1 MLYHPVK
8 PNKYNTEVAEIMSSK
23 FKTVLPEFFSVPGRE
38 EDRFVYERVVN
49 SIISLIRDEKYE
61 IGRKLPP
68 IRDLAE
74 QFDCNFHTVRKA
86 VQLLCDD
93 GILEKRSRLGN
104 FVRRNTSHLV
114 GKPQAKVQIVS
125 MRKIGILLC
134 PGPTEFSTPLLM
146 ELERAATAM
155 EIQLELQSAANWDK
169 AVEVVEDMKKTGC
182 RAAVLTAD
190 RNNLNVKEV
199 HRLFDRSPIPLV
211 VGDLIAGYERFCYE
225 PPEIYGRWYSRNSM
239 LFQCGYFYELGYKA
253 IAYLRRS
260 AFSGS
265 SKDKY
270 GYYREF
276 MEATDHLPILDQFV
290 DDDSGRFS
298 RILKE
303 WEPFRGNLAVICED
317 DVEAMR
323 LVIAASKNGWTL
335 PEEMAVMGFNNF
347 AFGRYVDPPL
357 TTIQF
362 PYDYLAK
369 RLLVRALELSS
380 GQTEWSAAELPAP
393 EVVLRESCGGR
404 RRLPED
410 RLRNL
415 VTERLKAKIFP
426 GE

>member
-1 MLYHPVK
+1 
-8 PNKYNTEVAEIMSSK
+8 
-23 FKTVLPEFFSVPGRE
+23 
-38 EDRFVYERVVN
+38 
-49 SIISLIRDEKYE
+49 
-61 IGRKLPP
+61 
-68 IRDLAE
+68 
-74 QFDCNFHTVRKA
+74 
-86 VQLLCDD
+86 
-93 GILEKRSRLGN
+93 
-104 FVRRNTSHLV
+104 
-114 GKPQAKVQIVS
+114 
-125 MRKIGILLC
+125 
-134 PGPTEFSTPLLM
+134 
-146 ELERAATAM
+146 
-155 EIQLELQSAANWDK
+155 
-169 AVEVVEDMKKTGC
+169 
-182 RAAVLTAD
+182 
-190 RNNLNVKEV
+190 
-199 HRLFDRSPIPLV
+199 
-211 VGDLIAGYERFCYE
+211 
-225 PPEIYGRWYSRNSM
+225 M

-380 GQTEWSAAELPAP
+380 GQMEWSAAELPAP

>member
-1 MLYHPVK
+1 M
-8 PNKYNTEVAEIMSSK
+8 
-23 FKTVLPEFFSVPGRE
+23 
-38 EDRFVYERVVN
+38 
-49 SIISLIRDEKYE
+49 
-61 IGRKLPP
+61 
-68 IRDLAE
+68 
-74 QFDCNFHTVRKA
+74 RKA
-86 VQLLCDD
+86 VQLLCND

-169 AVEVVEDMKKTGC
+169 AVEAVEDMKKTGC

-404 RRLPED
+404 RQLPED

-415 VTERLKAKIFP
+415 VTERLKAKIFS